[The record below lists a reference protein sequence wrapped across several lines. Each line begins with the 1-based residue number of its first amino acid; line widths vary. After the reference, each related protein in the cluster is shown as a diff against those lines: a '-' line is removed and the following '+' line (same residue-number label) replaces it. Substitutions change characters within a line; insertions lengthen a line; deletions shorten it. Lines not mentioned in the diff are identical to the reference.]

1 MRGGERKMMEGRM
14 EKVEEEKKEEEE
26 EEEEEVN
33 LMHPH
38 NSSNIFSE

>member
-1 MRGGERKMMEGRM
+1 MMEGRM

>member
-14 EKVEEEKKEEEE
+14 EKVEEEKKEEAE
-26 EEEEEVN
+26 EEEEEVD